1 MTSQKKSRAHLKKQG
16 DFYRAIGLA
25 IRQSR
30 DSLGMTAEQLAE
42 KADFS
47 TTYIHLIE
55 NAHRKAPMYT
65 LHELAMAMDTTASD
79 LMADAG
85 Y

>member
-1 MTSQKKSRAHLKKQG
+1 MTSHKKSRTHLKKQS

-25 IRQSR
+25 VRQSR
-30 DSLGMTAEQLAE
+30 DSIGMTAEQLAE

-55 NAHRKAPMYT
+55 NAHRKVPMYT
-65 LHELAMAMDTTASD
+65 LYELALAMDTSASD
-79 LMADAG
+79 LIADAG

>member
-1 MTSQKKSRAHLKKQG
+1 MTSHKKSRTHLKKQN

-30 DSLGMTAEQLAE
+30 NSIGMTAEKLAE

-47 TTYIHLIE
+47 TTYIYLIE
-55 NAHRKAPMYT
+55 NAHRKVPLYT
-65 LHELAMAMDTTASD
+65 LHELAVAMDTTASD
-79 LMADAG
+79 LIADAG
-85 Y
+85 H